1 MPDFMTIGRTTSGS
15 PARYV
20 GGKYA
25 LYVSAMD
32 NELGLAEW
40 KCEDESASRF
50 PLPTASECEGART
63 AVLALSVTL
72 GACSESRRTIL
83 EMWESARAELDAIN
97 SHLRDFGGGDDSA
110 YARVLSL
117 HGAYIQVRGLLLELA
132 EATQPPDMPHADLTP
147 LHRLHMKVNE
157 ALARG

>member
-15 PARYV
+15 PARYI

-83 EMWESARAELDAIN
+83 DMWESARGIE
-97 SHLRDFGGGDDSA
+97 
-110 YARVLSL
+110 
-117 HGAYIQVRGLLLELA
+117 
-132 EATQPPDMPHADLTP
+132 EATCRPAVKGAHGRSKSTQD
-147 LHRLHMKVNE
+147 
-157 ALARG
+157 